1 MNYKEGIFNTIM
13 SIKKRTIIDSSEVES
28 KLINE
33 GKLSSK
39 KGKDYVNSKDLLEEF
54 KLYHVKL
61 LAAQEKGLPPPK
73 LSDKIGLAIMQIA
86 TRRCNSRNYVGYTN
100 NWKEEMID
108 HAIMVCATKAHKFD
122 PINYS
127 NPFAYITQIAD
138 NAIKEQIKLE
148 KKQTYIRYK
157 MYDETKG
164 MYADL
169 SDENI
174 NAESLEQISEID
186 DMYKNRLEYI
196 SDYEERNF
204 NKKKD
209 EPDEDEESTG
219 IYAFI

>member
-1 MNYKEGIFNTIM
+1 MA
-13 SIKKRTIIDSSEVES
+13 IKKRIILDDNNVES
-28 KLINE
+28 KLIDE
-33 GKLSSK
+33 GKLSNK
-39 KGKDYVNSKDLLEEF
+39 KGKDYVNSKELLEEF
-54 KLYHVKL
+54 KIYHTKL
-61 LAAQEKGLPPPK
+61 IEAQEKGLPPPK

-108 HAIMVCATKAHKFD
+108 HATMVCATKAHKFD

-157 MYDETKG
+157 MYDDAKG

-169 SDENI
+169 TDENV
-174 NAESLEQISEID
+174 NSDSLEQINELD

-209 EPDEDEESTG
+209 EPLNDEPTG
-219 IYAFI
+219 IFAFV